1 MATATEGLVEGLA
14 SDIAAAKARIVAAE
28 SAGVDTTKAKRTL
41 ARLESELETAKRQAA
56 VELHALPSVAAL
68 TLQVEQLQSDLAAA
82 QSTIERLQAAPV
94 A

>member
-1 MATATEGLVEGLA
+1 MATAEGAVAGLTIEVA
-14 SDIAAAKARIVAAE
+14 RAKARIDAAL

-56 VELHALPSVAAL
+56 VELHALPRVADL

-82 QSTIERLQAAPV
+82 QSTIERLRAAPV